1 MPTLQSKLNGKNQIK
16 IPLEVRR
23 VLKLK
28 AGDSVTFEM
37 SNNGIILLKAHP
49 EHNNYL
55 KSIEGTLTEWDSEED
70 EIAFRD
76 L

>member
-1 MPTLQSKLNGKNQIK
+1 MPTLQSKLNDKHQIK
-16 IPLEVRR
+16 IPIEVRR

-37 SNNGIILLKAHP
+37 GNNGIRLLKTHP
-49 EHNNYL
+49 QNNTHL
-55 KSIEGTLTEWDSEED
+55 KSIEGTLSEWDSVED
-70 EIAFRD
+70 EIAYRD

>member
-1 MPTLQSKLNGKNQIK
+1 MPTLQSKLNGKNQIE
-16 IPLEVRR
+16 IPFEVRR

-37 SNNGIILLKAHP
+37 GNNGIRLLKAHP

-55 KSIEGTLTEWDSEED
+55 KNIEGTLTEWDSKED

>member
-1 MPTLQSKLNGKNQIK
+1 MPTLQSKLNYKHQIK
-16 IPLEVRR
+16 LPIEVRR

-37 SNNGIILLKAHP
+37 GNNGIRLLKTHP
-49 EHNNYL
+49 QNNTHL
-55 KSIEGTLTEWDSEED
+55 KSIEGTLSEWDSEED